1 LIGFALLAVGVFMAC
16 APAESKPNIEHMLAT
31 AKTASDHE
39 AIAQYYENEAADAH
53 AKYEEHQA
61 VAARA
66 LSPKSQSWSLHCARL
81 AQDFKQAEEDAS
93 VLAAEQRKVAEETR
107 ADGGASSV
115 GFSPEQSP

>member
-1 LIGFALLAVGVFMAC
+1 
-16 APAESKPNIEHMLAT
+16 MLAT

-39 AIAQYYENEAADAH
+39 AIAQYYENEAADVH

-81 AQDFKQAEEDAS
+81 AQDFKQAEQDAS
-93 VLAAEQRKVAEETR
+93 VLASEQRKVAEEMK
-107 ADGGASSV
+107 AGGGTSAAGSSAK
-115 GFSPEQSP
+115 QSQ